1 MFDYLFAQNSL
12 PSLKC
17 EKCNNRM
24 YFHGGYYPTGIIT
37 CGNCG
42 NKINMDKISIQFPNT
57 EYDKDG
63 HIVQKVTIVEKGE

>member
-17 EKCNNRM
+17 EKCNNIM
-24 YFHGGYYPTGIIT
+24 HFHGGYFPTGIIT

-42 NKINMDKISIQFPNT
+42 NKINMDKINIHFSNN
-57 EYDKDG
+57 EYDKNG
-63 HIVQKVTIVEKGE
+63 CRMQKINIAKGGE